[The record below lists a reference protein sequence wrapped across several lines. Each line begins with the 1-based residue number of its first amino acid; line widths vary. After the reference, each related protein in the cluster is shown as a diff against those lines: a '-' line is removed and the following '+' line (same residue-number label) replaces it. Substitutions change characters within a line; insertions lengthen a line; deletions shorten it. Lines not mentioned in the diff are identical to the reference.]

1 MDFGKLDFKS
11 QNVYLLKSN
20 FKVTVL
26 YSSELLNLFIKSN
39 VEIFLNGIWANR
51 GLKGATPEEAYTVK
65 CDAEINNSEA
75 VEAGRTYC
83 DIGLALNRPNEFT
96 IFRLN
101 IRS

>member
-39 VEIFLNGIWANR
+39 VEIFLLIF
-51 GLKGATPEEAYTVK
+51 
-65 CDAEINNSEA
+65 C
-75 VEAGRTYC
+75 
-83 DIGLALNRPNEFT
+83 EFT
-96 IFRLN
+96 FFLRFW
-101 IRS
+101 SK